1 MHRLG
6 KSMHL
11 CPRCSPRIK
20 ETKKA
25 GKGLGLADATAHRP
39 HQIDPT
45 RPCRLLHCSRATVP
59 KLASIM
65 PGGRPSGSTNRWLSQ
80 ECGKAEQRR
89 TGGKSETVDGDVSIS
104 SERGGPKEQRAWA
117 SCCRRSSEETGRRH
131 KEVNHIT

>member
-11 CPRCSPRIK
+11 CPRCSPRIR

-25 GKGLGLADATAHRP
+25 RKGLGLADATAHTKSIP
-39 HQIDPT
+39 LVLAA
-45 RPCRLLHCSRATVP
+45 CLHCSRATVP

-131 KEVNHIT
+131 KEVKHIT